1 MIRKMPA
8 VSDAT
13 VFNPDLGIP
22 RGEGEIDVGI
32 LGENGGMRFDFAL
45 FDLPLVCN
53 QVLQGE
59 GRGDQFTAGAVMVEF
74 AAFERQDS
82 ERDPISGSGREG
94 SSPRASPKSLYRS

>member
-82 ERDPISGSGREG
+82 DREG
-94 SSPRASPKSLYRS
+94 PDLRIGTS